1 MSLNPINP
9 NDPNLRSFAEIDRE
23 LLLPKGSAFRAFKAL
38 ADEFRE
44 GEDFLCCDSRLDPA
58 GFVDWTATG
67 RFYGGTVNAVLLGAR
82 AQSRLKQGLGR

>member
-9 NDPNLRSFAEIDRE
+9 NDPNLRSFAEIDLE

-44 GEDFLCCDSRLDPA
+44 ARIFSAAIPGSTPPA
-58 GFVDWTATG
+58 SPTG
-67 RFYGGTVNAVLLGAR
+67 RRPGGFMAGRSTPCCWER
-82 AQSRLKQGLGR
+82 APSLA